1 MSTARLQLP
10 ARIVEGDVFKLRL
23 LVQHPMDSGFLR
35 DLDGV
40 LIKRN
45 VIRHLQCILNDK
57 EVFRVE
63 PTTGTS
69 ANPLFEFYLRAT
81 KSGELY
87 FRWVDDKG
95 YIGELRQKLVIEPAN
110 QSRAPKT

>member
-1 MSTARLQLP
+1 MTAARLQLP

-45 VIRHLQCILNDK
+45 VIRHLQCILHDK

-63 PTTGTS
+63 PTTGTA
-69 ANPLFEFYLRAT
+69 ANPLFDLSAHGRTACRCAAASFAVGKIAIGNRIHG
-81 KSGELY
+81 SG
-87 FRWVDDKG
+87 
-95 YIGELRQKLVIEPAN
+95 N
-110 QSRAPKT
+110 SRFASR

>member
-1 MSTARLQLP
+1 MTTARLQLP
-10 ARIVEGDVFKLRL
+10 ARIFEGDVFKLRL

-35 DLDGV
+35 DLEGV
-40 LIKRN
+40 LVKRN
-45 VIRHLQCILNDK
+45 VIRHLQCIFHDK

-110 QSRAPKT
+110 QSKAPKP

>member
-45 VIRHLQCILNDK
+45 VIRHLQCLLHDK

-63 PTTGTS
+63 PTTGTA

-110 QSRAPKT
+110 QSKAPKT

>member
-1 MSTARLQLP
+1 MTTARLQVP
-10 ARIVEGDVFKLRL
+10 NRIIEGDVFKLRL

-45 VIRHLQCILNDK
+45 VIRHLQCILHDK

-63 PTTGTS
+63 PTTGTA

-81 KSGELY
+81 ESGDML
-87 FRWVDDKG
+87 FRWVDDKA
-95 YIGELRQKLVIEPAN
+95 YIGELRHTLVVEAANVSKPASN
-110 QSRAPKT
+110 

>member
-40 LIKRN
+40 LSKRN
-45 VIRHLQCILNDK
+45 VIRHLQCLLHDK

-63 PTTGTS
+63 PTTGTA

>member
-10 ARIVEGDVFKLRL
+10 ARIVEGEVFKLRL

-45 VIRHLQCILNDK
+45 VIRHLQCLLHDK

-63 PTTGTS
+63 PTTGTA

>member
-1 MSTARLQLP
+1 MTTARLQVP
-10 ARIVEGDVFKLRL
+10 NRIVEGDVFKLLL

-45 VIRHLQCILNDK
+45 VIRHLQCILHEK

-63 PTTGTS
+63 PTTGTA

-81 KSGELY
+81 RSGELY

-95 YIGELRQKLVIEPAN
+95 YIGELRYNLVVEPAN
-110 QSRAPKT
+110 QTQAPKS

>member
-95 YIGELRQKLVIEPAN
+95 YIGELRQKLVIEPLN
-110 QSRAPKT
+110 QSKAPKP

>member
-1 MSTARLQLP
+1 MTTARLQLP

-35 DLDGV
+35 DLEGV
-40 LIKRN
+40 LVKLN
-45 VIRHLQCILNDK
+45 VIRHLQCIFHDK

-95 YIGELRQKLVIEPAN
+95 YIGELRQKLVIESAN
-110 QSRAPKT
+110 QSKAPKP

>member
-45 VIRHLQCILNDK
+45 VIRHLQCLLHDK

-63 PTTGTS
+63 PTTGTA

-95 YIGELRQKLVIEPAN
+95 YIGELRQKLVIEPVN
-110 QSRAPKT
+110 QSKAPKP

>member
-1 MSTARLQLP
+1 MTTARLQLP

-35 DLDGV
+35 DLEGV
-40 LIKRN
+40 LVKRN
-45 VIRHLQCILNDK
+45 VIRHLQCIFHDK

-110 QSRAPKT
+110 QSKAPKP

>member
-57 EVFRVE
+57 EGFRVE

-95 YIGELRQKLVIEPAN
+95 YIGELRQKLVIEPTN
-110 QSRAPKT
+110 QSKAAKP

>member
-1 MSTARLQLP
+1 MSTARLQRP

-45 VIRHLQCILNDK
+45 VIRHLQCLLHDK

-63 PTTGTS
+63 PTTGTA

>member
-110 QSRAPKT
+110 QSKAPKP

>member
-35 DLDGV
+35 DLDGI

-63 PTTGTS
+63 PTTGTA

-110 QSRAPKT
+110 QSKAAKP

>member
-1 MSTARLQLP
+1 MTTARLQLP

-35 DLDGV
+35 DIEGV
-40 LIKRN
+40 LVKRN
-45 VIRHLQCILNDK
+45 VIRHLQCIFHDK

-110 QSRAPKT
+110 QSKAPKP

>member
-45 VIRHLQCILNDK
+45 VIRHLQCLLHDK

-63 PTTGTS
+63 PTTGTA

-95 YIGELRQKLVIEPAN
+95 YIGELRQQLVIEPAN

>member
-1 MSTARLQLP
+1 MTTARLQLP

-63 PTTGTS
+63 PTTGTA

-110 QSRAPKT
+110 QSKAAKP

>member
-1 MSTARLQLP
+1 MSAARLQLP
-10 ARIVEGDVFKLRL
+10 ARIIEGDVFKLRL

-35 DLDGV
+35 DLEGV

-45 VIRHLQCILNDK
+45 VIRHLQCILHDK

-63 PTTGTS
+63 PTTGTA

-95 YIGELRQKLVIEPAN
+95 YIGELRQKLAIEPAN
-110 QSRAPKT
+110 QSKVPKP

>member
-1 MSTARLQLP
+1 MTIARLQVP
-10 ARIVEGDVFKLRL
+10 NRIVEGDVIKLRL

-35 DLDGV
+35 DLEGALV
-40 LIKRN
+40 KRN
-45 VIRHLQCILNDK
+45 VIRHLQCILHDK

-63 PTTGTS
+63 PTTGTA

-81 KSGELY
+81 RSGELY

-95 YIGELRQKLVIEPAN
+95 YIGELRHNLVVEPAT
-110 QSRAPKT
+110 QSQAPKS

>member
-63 PTTGTS
+63 PTTGTA

-81 KSGELY
+81 KSGDLY

-110 QSRAPKT
+110 QSKAAKP

>member
-45 VIRHLQCILNDK
+45 VIRHLQCLLHDK

-63 PTTGTS
+63 PTTGTA